1 LIGTG
6 VSTLA
11 IDPQTPSTLYVGVSG
26 VFMSVNGGET
36 WSAANRGLTDTYNHV
51 LAIDPQTPTT
61 LYAGTAEDGVFKGQR
76 AHLLFLPLTLR

>member
-1 LIGTG
+1 
-6 VSTLA
+6 
-11 IDPQTPSTLYVGVSG
+11 
-26 VFMSVNGGET
+26 MSVNGGET
-36 WSAANRGLTDTYNHV
+36 WSEANRGLTDTYNHV